1 MWGVEQTRAV
11 AMITILTMDTGIDTR
26 VPRLH
31 QAALLIGGERQL
43 AEFLDIEAWLLTR
56 WLEGLGH
63 PPDYVF
69 LRCTELIESRQ

>member
-1 MWGVEQTRAV
+1 
-11 AMITILTMDTGIDTR
+11 MDTRTDTR

-69 LRCTELIESRQ
+69 LRCTELIESRQLAAAVVTERDEKVRSCR